1 MEFIKLN
8 IQLFAITAKKEN
20 KTLTSK
26 SGPNK
31 GRVYAEFTEADV
43 TADDIANN
51 QTRITAYGEYSQGG
65 SYAQYNT
72 PKLVLTW
79 YDNNENK
86 KGKVLGTKNVTALS
100 TNEKVKI
107 EPTEFTV
114 KHLEDG
120 TLKGYLVA
128 DWIWTGSGFCCNSGS
143 ATTANTTLYSIPRA
157 KTIGAISSDIG
168 YDTTITLGQT
178 SELFTTTIEY
188 ECGELKD
195 VIADKTTLISIPW
208 KIPTEFYSQLA
219 PTDKEINVTLSAT
232 TFNGEEQVGSTQTTT
247 FKAKV
252 NESDNKPIAYLGA
265 IDINDI
271 TVALT
276 DDENKVVLNAS
287 NILTNFTGMAQ
298 NGATISSITVNGI
311 PVGYSLQEIEGS
323 DIPDTV
329 TEIGAGTYTI
339 NKPTTNVFTLTVSD
353 SRGFTN
359 TITNENQKTLE
370 KIDYIIPSISAT
382 FKRNTPVDGLVNVQY
397 EGKFFNGLF
406 KEGTSNTL
414 QMAYQYRD
422 KESDSEDYSDWI
434 ALTPQISETDNTY
447 GGQLQ
452 LEELFNYEKQFDFRL
467 SVKDLV
473 NDYGVVFTTGS
484 IAKGKPSHWY
494 DDENFYVEG
503 GYYQRNKETGKWFKP
518 IGNLTDLE
526 TDDKGSVVKAINSVN
541 ERTTTNIMTIG
552 LTANKSLPIST
563 AWSYLQLLCD
573 SVKTTIGDKLTFEN
587 NAIKI
592 GAGVKYVRVSANA
605 MLNGVT
611 GDKVIMI
618 TKNSTIISQGYSR
631 LATANHY
638 GVISLT
644 SIIIPVTEGDLIMLK
659 YGSSVTGTLVIAGG
673 VYTYLTV
680 EAIA

>member
-43 TADDIANN
+43 TANDIANN

-107 EPTEFTV
+107 EPAEFTV
-114 KHLEDG
+114 KHLDDG

-128 DWIWTGSGFCCNSGS
+128 DWIWNGSGFCCNSGS

-157 KTIGAISSDIG
+157 KTISALSADIG
-168 YDTTITLGQT
+168 YDTLITLKQT
-178 SELFTTTIEY
+178 SASYTTTITY
-188 ECGELKD
+188 ECGELSAT
-195 VIADKTTLISIPW
+195 IEEKTSETSIGW
-208 KIPTEFYSQLA
+208 KIPTEVYTQLSS
-219 PTDKEINVTLSAT
+219 TDKEIDVKLTAT
-232 TFNGEEQVGSTQTTT
+232 TYNGDTQIGSSQTTT
-247 FKAKV
+247 FKARV
-252 NESDNKPIAYLGA
+252 NEEDNRPIAYLDVE
-265 IDINDI
+265 DINEI
-271 TVALT
+271 TTALT
-276 DDENKVVLNAS
+276 SDPSKVVLNAS
-287 NILTNFTGMAQ
+287 SMLCNAQGMSK
-298 NGATISSITVNGI
+298 NGAIIQSMKIND
-311 PVGYSLQEIEGS
+311 IELMDFRYQQPDEGTPE
-323 DIPDTV
+323 DI
-329 TEIGAGTYTI
+329 TEIALDDFTI
-339 NKPTTNVFTLTVSD
+339 EKPTTNTFTLTVTD
-353 SRGFTN
+353 SRGFIN
-359 TITNENQKTLE
+359 AITTSNQKTLD
-370 KIDYIIPSISAT
+370 KIDYIIPTISAT
-382 FKRNTPVDGLVNVQY
+382 FKRNTPVDGLVNVRY
-397 EGKFFNGLF
+397 DGKFFNGLF

-414 QMAYQYRD
+414 QMVYQYRD

-434 ALTPQISETDNTY
+434 ALTPQISETDNNY

-473 NDYGVVFTTGS
+473 NDYGIVFTTGS

-526 TDDKGSVVKAINSVN
+526 TDDKGSVVMAINSLNEKITNKVLLYDGVAGAGDTINLTDDYTKFNFLHIVTGLENQDFGSALVGSTLSINNEIDAFKIWCNSNGQTQIHAVQLNVINTKQLNVN
-541 ERTTTNIMTIG
+541 SAYWQR
-552 LTANKSLPIST
+552 LS
-563 AWSYLQLLCD
+563 Q
-573 SVKTTIGDKLTFEN
+573 N
-587 NAIKI
+587 NA
-592 GAGVKYVRVSANA
+592 AGLGILNTVYVRR
-605 MLNGVT
+605 
-611 GDKVIMI
+611 I
-618 TKNSTIISQGYSR
+618 
-631 LATANHY
+631 Y
-638 GVISLT
+638 GVI
-644 SIIIPVTEGDLIMLK
+644 
-659 YGSSVTGTLVIAGG
+659 
-673 VYTYLTV
+673 
-680 EAIA
+680 

>member
-1 MEFIKLN
+1 MEFMKLN

-43 TADDIANN
+43 TANDIANN

-107 EPTEFTV
+107 EPAEFTV
-114 KHLEDG
+114 KHLDDG

-128 DWIWTGSGFCCNSGS
+128 DWIWAGSGYCCNSGS

-157 KTIGAISSDIG
+157 KTISALSADIG
-168 YDTTITLGQT
+168 YDTLITLKQT
-178 SELFTTTIEY
+178 SASYTTTITY
-188 ECGELKD
+188 ECGTLSGTIEE
-195 VIADKTTLISIPW
+195 KTSEISFGW
-208 KIPTEFYSQLA
+208 KIPEEIYSQLT
-219 PTDKEINVTLSAT
+219 PTDKEIDVKLYAT
-232 TFNGEEQVGSTQTTT
+232 TYNGDTQVGSVQTTT
-247 FKAKV
+247 LKARV
-252 NESDNKPIAYLGA
+252 NEADNKPEAYLDVE
-265 IDINDI
+265 DINEKI
-271 TVALT
+271 LT
-276 DDENKVVLNAS
+276 LTNDPSKVVLNAS
-287 NILTNFTGMAQ
+287 SIKCNTQGMSK
-298 NGATISSITVNGI
+298 NGATIKSMAINGI
-311 PVGYSLQEIEGS
+311 ELVDFTYRTPEGEY
-323 DIPDTV
+323 
-329 TEIGAGTYTI
+329 TEIALDEYVI
-339 NKPTTNVFTLTVSD
+339 EKPTTNVFTLIVTD
-353 SRGFTN
+353 SREFTN
-359 TITNENQKTLE
+359 EVTIDNQKTLE
-370 KIDYIIPSISAT
+370 KIDYIIPTISAT
-382 FKRNTPVDGLVNVQY
+382 FKRNTPVDGLVNVRY
-397 EGKFFNGLF
+397 DGKFFNGLF

-422 KESDSEDYSDWI
+422 KESDSEDYSEWI
-434 ALTPQISETDNTY
+434 PLIVTTSETDNTY

-503 GYYQRNKETGKWFKP
+503 NYYQRNKETGKWFKP

-526 TDDKGSVVKAINSVN
+526 TDDKGSLVRAINSVN
-541 ERTTTNIMTIG
+541 EKNIM
-552 LTANKSLPIST
+552 SLYRKASYNHVVST
-563 AWSYLQLLCD
+563 AWG
-573 SVKTTIGDKLTFEN
+573 VATIPFDEIRCNVGNKLTFDSN
-587 NAIKI
+587 GIKI
-592 GAGVKYVRVSANA
+592 GSGVKKILVSSNLMTKGIANDIIVQIKKNTDRVSEGYYRATN
-605 MLNGVT
+605 T
-611 GDKVIMI
+611 G
-618 TKNSTIISQGYSR
+618 Y
-631 LATANHY
+631 Y
-638 GVISLT
+638 GTISL
-644 SIIIPVTEGDLIMLK
+644 SPQLIEVTEGDIITIAL
-659 YGSSVTGTLVIAGG
+659 GAGATGTLIVAVGQYIH
-673 VYTYLTV
+673 LTV
-680 EAIA
+680 EVIE

>member
-8 IQLFAITAKKEN
+8 IQLFAGNISDKLKITSTKGNYGYLQASLEEVANSVNATTN
-20 KTLTSK
+20 KNKVKVKATLTQK
-26 SGPNK
+26 
-31 GRVYAEFTEADV
+31 T
-43 TADDIANN
+43 
-51 QTRITAYGEYSQGG
+51 G
-65 SYAQYNT
+65 SWAQMYT
-72 PKLVLTW
+72 PLLEIWW
-79 YDNNENK
+79 YDNNKNK
-86 KGKVLGTKNVTALS
+86 SGIKVSTTEVSKLSSGDVKTAEGIIEVEHLS
-100 TNEKVKI
+100 
-107 EPTEFTV
+107 
-114 KHLEDG
+114 DG
-120 TLKGYLVA
+120 SLKGYAKAKWLQKVN
-128 DWIWTGSGFCCNSGS
+128 NSLIYEDGEIS
-143 ATTANTTLYSIPRA
+143 TDNIPLTTIPRA
-157 KTIGAISSDIG
+157 KTITALSADIG
-168 YDTTITLGQT
+168 YDTLITLKQT
-178 SELFTTTIEY
+178 SEDYTVTITY
-188 ECGELKD
+188 ECGELSGT
-195 VIADKTTLISIPW
+195 IEEKTSETSIGW
-208 KIPTEFYSQLA
+208 KIPNEIYTQLSS
-219 PTDKEINVTLSAT
+219 TDKEIDIKLTAT
-232 TFNGEEQVGSTQTTT
+232 TYDDDTQIGSTQTT
-247 FKAKV
+247 FKARV
-252 NESDNKPIAYLGA
+252 NEEDNRPLAYL
-265 IDINDI
+265 DVEDVNEI
-271 TVALT
+271 TTALT
-276 DDENKVVLNAS
+276 GDPNKVVLNAS
-287 NILTNFTGMAQ
+287 SMKCNVRGMSK
-298 NGATISSITVNGI
+298 NGATIQSMKINGI
-311 PVGYSLQEIEGS
+311 ELIDFSYQQPDEGTPE
-323 DIPDTV
+323 DI
-329 TEIGAGTYTI
+329 TEIALDEFTI
-339 NKPTTNVFTLTVSD
+339 NKPTTNVFTLIVTD

-359 TITNENQKTLE
+359 TITSENQKTLE
-370 KIDYIIPSISAT
+370 KIDYIIPTISAT
-382 FKRNTPVDGLVNVQY
+382 FKRNTPVDGLVNVRY
-397 EGKFFNGLF
+397 DGKFFNGLF

-467 SVKDLV
+467 SVKDSI

-552 LTANKSLPIST
+552 LTANKNLPIST

-644 SIIIPVTEGDLIMLK
+644 PITIPVTEGDLIMLK

>member
-43 TADDIANN
+43 TANDIANN

-65 SYAQYNT
+65 SYAQYST

-100 TNEKVKI
+100 AKEKVKI

-114 KHLEDG
+114 KHLDDG
-120 TLKGYLVA
+120 TLNGYLVA
-128 DWIWTGSGFCCNSGS
+128 DWIWTGSGYCCNSGS

-157 KTIGAISSDIG
+157 KTIFALSEDIG
-168 YDTTITLGQT
+168 YDTLITLKQT
-178 SELFTTTIEY
+178 SASYTTTITY
-188 ECGELKD
+188 ECGELSD
-195 VIADKTTLISIPW
+195 IIEEKTSEISIPW
-208 KIPTEFYSQLA
+208 KIPTEIYSQLL
-219 PTDKEINVTLSAT
+219 PTDKEIDVKLTAT
-232 TFNGEEQVGSTQTTT
+232 TYSGDTQIGSPQTTT
-247 FKAKV
+247 IKARV
-252 NESDNKPIAYLGA
+252 NEEDNRPIAYL
-265 IDINDI
+265 DVEDVNEI
-271 TVALT
+271 TTALT
-276 DDENKVVLNAS
+276 RDPNKVVLNAS
-287 NILTNFTGMAQ
+287 SMLCNVQGMSK
-298 NGATISSITVNGI
+298 NGATIKSMKIND
-311 PVGYSLQEIEGS
+311 IELMDFRYQQPDEGTAE
-323 DIPDTV
+323 DI
-329 TEIGAGTYTI
+329 TEIALDDFTI
-339 NKPTTNVFTLTVSD
+339 EKPTTNTFTLTVTD

-359 TITNENQKTLE
+359 AITTRNQKTLD
-370 KIDYIIPSISAT
+370 KIDYIIPTISAT
-382 FKRNTPVDGLVNVQY
+382 FKRNTPVDGLVNVRY
-397 EGKFFNGLF
+397 DGKFFNSLF
-406 KEGTSNTL
+406 KEDTPNTL

-434 ALTPQISETDNTY
+434 ALTPQISENDNTY

-452 LEELFNYEKQFDFRL
+452 LEKLFNYEKQFDFRL

-526 TDDKGSVVKAINSVN
+526 TDDKGSIVKAVN
-541 ERTTTNIMTIG
+541 EVKNHSYNLIKTITYDVAEKTLNSATNQTETITNVSLEGYTPIGIIEVNTSNNNISLQKYSLWNTNAYVTFRNTTSSSQTYS
-552 LTANKSLPIST
+552 AN
-563 AWSYLQLLCD
+563 
-573 SVKTTIGDKLTFEN
+573 
-587 NAIKI
+587 IKI
-592 GAGVKYVRVSANA
+592 
-605 MLNGVT
+605 LF
-611 GDKVIMI
+611 
-618 TKNSTIISQGYSR
+618 
-631 LATANHY
+631 
-638 GVISLT
+638 
-644 SIIIPVTEGDLIMLK
+644 LK
-659 YGSSVTGTLVIAGG
+659 D
-673 VYTYLTV
+673 
-680 EAIA
+680 